1 MGPGWLSLLILNA
14 LTLKTERPNQVKVPI
29 WQVLCSFQIWF
40 PKPKEAL
47 SSHRAVAQSRYRLEP
62 IPIALSYLLL
72 YLTVRAS
79 AECLRRTCRDVVI
92 MPRRCA
98 RWSFVDASRPRVSRL
113 QPRRRGS
120 PSCVC
125 SLFPRRFTP
134 AGRNPGRSPPD
145 RATPPSASVA
155 TPPVM
160 RASSDAHRWPLY
172 RTPSALWRAATLP

>member
-1 MGPGWLSLLILNA
+1 MGRVVMGPGWLSLLILNA

-92 MPRRCA
+92 MHRRCA
-98 RWSFVDASRPRVSRL
+98 HSH
-113 QPRRRGS
+113 RRRTPVAGGIAPQADS
-120 PSCVC
+120 VMRPKKS
-125 SLFPRRFTP
+125 RRQ
-134 AGRNPGRSPPD
+134 G
-145 RATPPSASVA
+145 VA
-155 TPPVM
+155 TCWTNRQRHNQPP
-160 RASSDAHRWPLY
+160 
-172 RTPSALWRAATLP
+172 